1 MSKLF
6 VEIIQKL
13 FGVLVVLCV
22 FLAAPGFGQEKQ
34 SDKIVRL
41 EKEIQL
47 LSDKIKKLQDE
58 FAQITKSDSTN
69 DEDEALLKELEAELA
84 PKTKEQEKQ
93 LPQISDKTLKARQQV
108 FQNMNPNVSVIGS
121 FFGSVTNHDKVER
134 NVNLGLD
141 EAEFSFLAA
150 VDPYARADFF
160 IAFGR
165 EDESD
170 GGNVEEE
177 NGAEPN
183 GEEEGGLSAEL
194 EEAYLTLLT
203 LPYSMQL
210 KLGKFRPK
218 FGKLNETHPHANNFI
233 GLPLM
238 YQNFFGGEGVV
249 DEGASLNWLLPNTK
263 FFQELT
269 LGILNG
275 PAENASFTKAKTD
288 NFLYLA
294 HLKNFFDLSD
304 NTSLEIGLGGLFG
317 PHNETGD
324 RTSIFSAD
332 ITLKWKPLQFN
343 KLKSFEWQTEAL
355 ISRRDELEN
364 TIESYGLFSHLRYQ
378 VAKRWFLGYLFDYS
392 EFPGKNNI
400 YQTAH
405 SAILQF
411 FATEFQKFEIQ
422 GRYNAGIFDESS
434 FDIQLRGV
442 FAIGSHGAHQ
452 Y

>member
-1 MSKLF
+1 MCKLF
-6 VEIIQKL
+6 VEIIQKS
-13 FGVLVVLCV
+13 FGILVVLCV

-121 FFGSVTNHDKVER
+121 FFSNASNQDGLER
-134 NVNLGLD
+134 NVNLGLG
-141 EAEFSFLAA
+141 EAEFAFLAA
-150 VDPYARADFF
+150 VDPYARADFY
-160 IAFGR
+160 IGFGR
-165 EDESD
+165 HKENLGGGAESEDELH
-170 GGNVEEE
+170 
-177 NGAEPN
+177 
-183 GEEEGGLSAEL
+183 GEEEGGLSTEL

-203 LPYSMQL
+203 LPHSMQL

-218 FGKLNETHPHANNFI
+218 FGKINETHPHAYNFI

-238 YQNFFGGEGVV
+238 YQNFFGGEGLV

-269 LGILNG
+269 LSILNG
-275 PAENASFTKAKTD
+275 PAENASFTRAETD

-294 HLKNFFDLSD
+294 HLRNFFDLSD
-304 NTSLEIGLGGLFG
+304 NTSLEIGLGGMSG

-324 RTSIFSAD
+324 RTTIFSTD

-355 ISRRDELEN
+355 LSRREELGS
-364 TIESYGLFSHLRYQ
+364 TIESFGLFSHLRYQ
-378 VAKRWFLGYLFDYS
+378 LSKRWYLGYLIDYS
-392 EFPGKNNI
+392 EFPETNKFN
-400 YQTAH
+400 QTAH
-405 SAILQF
+405 SGILQF

-422 GRYNAGIFDESS
+422 GRYNTGNLGDDF

-442 FAIGSHGAHQ
+442 FVIGAHGAHQ

>member
-1 MSKLF
+1 MF
-6 VEIIQKL
+6 VEIIQKS
-13 FGVLVVLCV
+13 FGILVILCV
-22 FLAAPGFGQEKQ
+22 FLAASGFGQEKQ
-34 SDKIVRL
+34 SDKIDRL

-47 LSDKIKKLQDE
+47 LSEKIKTLQVQL
-58 FAQITKSDSTN
+58 AQITMSDSTY
-69 DEDEALLKELEAELA
+69 DEDEALLKELEAELD
-84 PKTKEQEKQ
+84 PITMEKEKQ
-93 LPQISDKTLKARQQV
+93 QTQISEKTIKARQQV
-108 FQNMNPNVSVIGS
+108 FQGMNPNVSVVGS
-121 FFGSVTNHDKVER
+121 FFGNATNNDEVER

-150 VDPYARADFF
+150 VDPFARGDFY
-160 IAFGR
+160 IGFGR
-165 EDESD
+165 DDESD
-170 GGNVEEE
+170 SGHVKEE
-177 NGAEPN
+177 NGAKTN
-183 GEEEGGLSAEL
+183 GEAEGGLTAEV

-218 FGKLNETHPHANNFI
+218 FGKINETHPHSYNFI

-238 YQNFFGGEGVV
+238 YQNFFGGEGMV

-269 LGILNG
+269 LSILNG
-275 PAENASFTKAKTD
+275 PAENASFTKAETD

-294 HLKNFFDLSD
+294 HLKSFFDLSD
-304 NTSLEIGLGGLFG
+304 NTSLEIGLGGLSG
-317 PHNETGD
+317 PHNETGT
-324 RTSIFSAD
+324 RTSIISTD
-332 ITLKWKPLQFN
+332 ITLKWKPLQYN

-364 TIESYGLFSHLRYQ
+364 TIESFGLFSHLRYQ
-378 VAKRWFLGYLFDYS
+378 VAKRWYLGYLFDYS
-392 EFPGKNNI
+392 EFPGKNNKH
-400 YQTAH
+400 QTAH
-405 SAILQF
+405 SGILQF

-422 GRYNAGIFDESS
+422 GRYNTGNLGDDF